1 MAGANWLST
10 ITIAVIL
17 SASPPSR
24 RGFGTVLFLVDQD
37 AGNSLNG
44 ARTMSFASY
53 TEAQAANTAGYISAS
68 TLEAMRVAFSQQ
80 PAPATVK
87 VGYQDSGGPETL
99 TAAIAAIRAFDDDW
113 YGLAIYSRA
122 DADIVAVANT
132 IEAITDSPKVFA
144 AQSDDASLLD
154 AGMPVGLTTLT
165 GKERTG
171 LVYHPSDAQY
181 ADLAWLVSRLVWDP
195 ESKSAPWEGE
205 LKEVSGTPTLTSSQV
220 AAIGTNK
227 VNATGT
233 LSSALAY
240 ISPGQNMNGRAFY
253 EILSGD
259 WLKTRI
265 AEDIAELKLQH
276 TSRGEKII
284 VDSTGQAKVLGILST
299 RLQQGEDVGHFDRGQ
314 TRATGLPI
322 TTADVTARRL
332 RFKAEAK
339 VAADARLFDITI
351 YLQQTPLAE
360 AA

>member
-1 MAGANWLST
+1 MAAANWLST

-24 RGFGTVLFLVDQD
+24 RGFGTALFLVDR
-37 AGNSLNG
+37 ATNTLNG

-53 TEAQAANTAGYISAS
+53 TEAQAANTAAYISAA
-68 TLEAMRVAFSQQ
+68 TLEALRVAFSQQ
-80 PAPATVK
+80 PAPAVVK
-87 VGYQDSGGPETL
+87 VGYHDTAAPETIP
-99 TAAIAAIRAFDDDW
+99 TALAAIRTFDDDW

-122 DADIVAVANT
+122 DADIVSAANT
-132 IEAITDSPKVFA
+132 IEAITDSPKVFVG
-144 AQSDDASLLD
+144 QSDDASLLD
-154 AGMPVGLTTLT
+154 AGMPAGLTTLT
-165 GKERTG
+165 GKERTA
-171 LVYHPSDAQY
+171 LLYHPSDAQY
-181 ADLAWLVSRLVWDP
+181 ADLAWLASRLVFDP
-195 ESKSAPWEGE
+195 DSKSAPWEGE
-205 LKEVSGTPTLTSSQV
+205 LKEVSGNAALTSSQA

-233 LSSALAY
+233 LSSAISY
-240 ISPGQNMNGRAFY
+240 VSPGQNMNGRAFY
-253 EILSGD
+253 EIVSGD

-284 VDSTGQAKVLGILST
+284 IDSTGQAKVLGILAT

-314 TRATGLPI
+314 TRATGFPI

-332 RFKAEAK
+332 RFKIEAK